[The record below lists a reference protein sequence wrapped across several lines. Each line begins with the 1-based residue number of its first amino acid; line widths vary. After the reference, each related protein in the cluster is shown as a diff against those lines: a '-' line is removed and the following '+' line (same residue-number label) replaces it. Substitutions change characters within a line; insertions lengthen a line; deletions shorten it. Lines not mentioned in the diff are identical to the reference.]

1 MGEMKLYGNLDYT
14 IIASNILIGE
24 EHMTHII
31 IVVLGVVLAPVH
43 CKNNGFLLTVAC
55 CTVELAFN
63 IINKAAAT
71 SNCMVV
77 FTVVIN

>member
-1 MGEMKLYGNLDYT
+1 MGEMKLYGYIDYI
-14 IIASNILIGE
+14 IIATNIVIGE
-24 EHMTHII
+24 DHMTHIF

-43 CKNNGFLLTVAC
+43 CNNNGFLLTVAC
-55 CTVELAFN
+55 CTVEFAFN

-77 FTVVIN
+77 FTGVIN